1 MSWFGNLEGVGEL
14 TEEDKVFIK
23 TETTSGI
30 IGVYSFPF
38 IVASVFVGIYAIN
51 QNHTIKKL
59 LHYSRWR

>member
-38 IVASVFVGIYAIN
+38 IVASVFVGIYAMY
-51 QNHTIKKL
+51 QNDTIKSML
-59 LHYSRWR
+59 RRGR